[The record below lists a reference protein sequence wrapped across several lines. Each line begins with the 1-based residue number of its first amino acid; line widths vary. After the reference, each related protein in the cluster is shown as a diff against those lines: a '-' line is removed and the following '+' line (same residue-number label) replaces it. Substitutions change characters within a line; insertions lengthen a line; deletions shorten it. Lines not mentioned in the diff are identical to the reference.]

1 MRRSKRSGE
10 FCSKQPDGS
19 VSDDTLHEPILD
31 NPAAERAIADE
42 AIARA
47 MRRGLSRNEAE
58 KLYGLPNGR

>member
-1 MRRSKRSGE
+1 MKRHNQTGE
-10 FCSKQPDGS
+10 FCCQQPDGT
-19 VSDDTLHEPILD
+19 VSDNALHKPILD
-31 NPAAERAIADE
+31 NTATERAIADK